1 VATARIFLTSP
12 LTCNRPDH
20 DGERCAVLAHLLC
33 CCRAC
38 LQLGGLTTLR
48 RVYQALIG
56 GLIVSLSSCGG
67 TIDGELL
74 SLGHIEAELR
84 QLLSGGRGPSHDTQP
99 THGPTAP
106 TQIARSRYR
115 RQMLERFYASRGYKP
130 GWVGPQGALS
140 QADDLL
146 GALEAAAAQG
156 LPPNL
161 YRLEALRVSV
171 TASRQGRIDDRQ
183 LARLDLSLSE
193 TFIVHADHLRRGLLD
208 PRQVTD
214 HWHVPDRPSDL
225 AGLLTTSLAFNDVA
239 AALERLTPR
248 RLAYAEL
255 AGFLATAEGD
265 ELLRLEA
272 NLDRWRWLPRDLGD
286 DYLLVRLAAF
296 ELDWIRGG
304 VHQSSRRVI
313 VGEPFRRT
321 PSFASQIT
329 DIVVY
334 PSWHV
339 PASIARDELLPRARD
354 DARFLRSSGFHV
366 FRQARPVELNRV
378 DWRDRSQTQGLAFVQ
393 APGGSNPLGEVKFNL
408 KNPFAIFLHDTPSP
422 ALFGGDERDLSHGCV
437 RVEQAVDLARGLLAG
452 GRGEAR
458 FESLLVAH
466 KTGVVSLQR
475 PLPVFFIYWTLDVVD
490 GQLRRL
496 TDVYGEDAQLIEAWR
511 LATATA
517 QTRSWNESAAP

>member
-1 VATARIFLTSP
+1 V
-12 LTCNRPDH
+12 
-20 DGERCAVLAHLLC
+20 
-33 CCRAC
+33 
-38 LQLGGLTTLR
+38 R
-48 RVYQALIG
+48 RVCHALTWA
-56 GLIVSLSSCGG
+56 LIVSLYNCGG

-74 SLGHIEAELR
+74 RLGYVEAELR
-84 QLLSGGRGPSHDTQP
+84 QLMSNVSPRSHITQP
-99 THGPTAP
+99 THGPVFRGG
-106 TQIARSRYR
+106 IARSRYR

-146 GALEAAAAQG
+146 RALEAATAQG
-156 LPPNL
+156 FPASL
-161 YRLEALRVSV
+161 YRLEVLRVSV
-171 TASRQGRIDDRQ
+171 TASRQGLMDDSR

-193 TFIVHADHLRRGLLD
+193 TFIVHADHVRRGLID

-225 AGLLTTSLAFNDVA
+225 AGLLTTSLALNDVA
-239 AALERLTPR
+239 SALERLTPR

-255 AGFLATAEGD
+255 ARFLSTAEGD
-265 ELLRLEA
+265 ERFRLEA

-329 DIVVY
+329 DIVVH

-339 PASIARDELLPRARD
+339 PASIARDELLPRAWG

-366 FRQARPVELNRV
+366 FRQSRPVELNSV
-378 DWRDRSQTQGLAFVQ
+378 DWRDTSQTQGLSFVQ
-393 APGGSNPLGEVKFNL
+393 APGGSNPLGKVKFHL

-422 ALFGGDERDLSHGCV
+422 SLFGGDDRDLSHGCV
-437 RVEQAVDLARGLLAG
+437 RVEQAVDLARGILAEA
-452 GRGEAR
+452 RGEAR
-458 FESLLVAH
+458 FESLLAAH

-475 PLPVFFIYWTLDVVD
+475 PLPVYFIYWTLDVVD
-490 GQLRRL
+490 GQLRPL
-496 TDVYGEDAQLIEAWR
+496 ADVYGEDDQLIEAWR

-517 QTRSWNESAAP
+517 QTNSWNESAMLQGLRPSAFGGT